1 MYLIRALADYQGEQ
15 QNTTFRNS
23 DHYHTIS
30 CMIMIGIL
38 LFEPNFQPLVYTGCL
53 ESCIKK
59 ESRESKSTSDGG
71 EERVYE
77 KMDDIDDN
85 MYTFC
90 SSIKCLWKRGG

>member
-1 MYLIRALADYQGEQ
+1 MY
-15 QNTTFRNS
+15 
-23 DHYHTIS
+23 
-30 CMIMIGIL
+30 
-38 LFEPNFQPLVYTGCL
+38 
-53 ESCIKK
+53 K

-90 SSIKCLWKRGG
+90 SSNLMRRRYLRQDLRFSQTGNTAVKNLSEPSEWAEGSSRKVIGVIIIPFRFRVMGIW